1 MQGIMLTYLWFI
13 DRFNHNLWIENR
25 TSEKLTL
32 VNDIANN
39 DCRKRIHI

>member
-1 MQGIMLTYLWFI
+1 MQGFVLTYLWSI
-13 DRFNHNLWIENR
+13 NRYNHYLWIENR

-39 DCRKRIHI
+39 GPTKRIRI